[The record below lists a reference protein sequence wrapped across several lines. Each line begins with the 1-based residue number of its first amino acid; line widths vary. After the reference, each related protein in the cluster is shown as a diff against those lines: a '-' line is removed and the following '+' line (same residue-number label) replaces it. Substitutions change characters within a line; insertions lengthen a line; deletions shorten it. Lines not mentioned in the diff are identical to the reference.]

1 MRDEPGNDEEHS
13 EGQEKHVAQ
22 EMPNG
27 GEALTSYHDT
37 PVDKA
42 DSWT

>member
-1 MRDEPGNDEEHS
+1 MCNEPGNDEEHS
-13 EGQEKHVAQ
+13 EGQEKHVAR

-27 GEALTSYHDT
+27 GEALTSYCDM

>member
-1 MRDEPGNDEEHS
+1 MRNEPGNDEEYS
-13 EGQEKHVAQ
+13 ERQEKHVARK
-22 EMPNG
+22 MPNG
-27 GEALTSYHDT
+27 VKALTSYHDT